1 MGDDTRADATMTRR
15 CLLGCAGKLA
25 AGTAALAL
33 GGGSGILPAAAAKEA
48 PTPWPYRKLDPEQV
62 GALTYDRWYTGLC
75 MNAVLTGL
83 VTPLRAS
90 VGEPWAS
97 FPVDAFV
104 WGHGG
109 VVGWGTMC
117 GSILGASVAANLVCG
132 AGPMRGGEQVVNEL
146 VHFYA
151 ETELPTFK
159 PGTPR
164 LAAVPAPSRSESPL
178 CHVSV
183 GKWMKKT
190 NRGFLSPERRDR
202 CARLSANVAMQ
213 TARYLNAF
221 AEGTFKPQ
229 HRFPVVLHD
238 ITAQANCTE
247 CHRGTVPE
255 PATTGNP

>member
-1 MGDDTRADATMTRR
+1 MGDATRADATMTRR

-25 AGTAALAL
+25 VGTAALAV
-33 GGGSGILPAAAAKEA
+33 GGGSGVLAAAPAKEV
-48 PTPWPYRKLDPEQV
+48 PTPWPYRKIDPE
-62 GALTYDRWYTGLC
+62 AAAAIAYDRWYTGLC

-97 FPVDAFV
+97 FPADAFV

-117 GSILGASVAANLVCG
+117 GSILGASVVANLVCG

-151 ETELPTFK
+151 DTELPTFRPK
-159 PGTPR
+159 NPR
-164 LAAVPAPSRSESPL
+164 IAAAPPLSRSDSPL

-190 NRGFLSPERRDR
+190 QRGFHSPERRDR
-202 CARLSANVAMQ
+202 CARVSATVAMQ
-213 TARYLNAF
+213 TARYLNEF
-221 AEGTFKPQ
+221 ADGKFKPR
-229 HRFPVVLHD
+229 HKFPVALHA
-238 ITAQANCTE
+238 ITAQGNCAE
-247 CHRGTVPE
+247 CHSGAVPE
-255 PATTGNP
+255 PGTMGNP